1 MLERIH
7 AILIKEFLQTLR
19 DPRMRA
25 LLILVPIVQSIIFGY
40 AVTTDVKEIALGVMD
55 IDNTPE
61 SRELISSFKSSGYFR
76 IEQYV
81 SSEDH
86 IRSLMDHGLVKAVLE
101 IDNGFGGQIRAGGP
115 APVQMILDGTDSN
128 TAGIVLNY
136 AGGVVNRYNQVVAS
150 RNAMRSGASLTLQPI
165 EFQSRS
171 WFNENLESRNFYVP
185 GVIALLLALV
195 TLLMSAMA
203 IVREKEVGT
212 IEQIIV
218 TPITKAEFIL
228 GKTIPFAL
236 IGLLDVL
243 LITAVCVYWFEIP
256 IRGSLWLLLG
266 CTLLYI
272 MSTVGIGLFIS
283 TVSSTQQQAM
293 MANFFVF
300 FPAVL
305 LSGFLFPIA
314 NMPQAIQWLTYVNP
328 LRYMLVIIRG
338 IFLKGIGVEILWPQ
352 MAALAALGTALL
364 LLSTRRFQ
372 KSMS

>member
-1 MLERIH
+1 M
-7 AILIKEFLQTLR
+7 
-19 DPRMRA
+19 
-25 LLILVPIVQSIIFGY
+25 
-40 AVTTDVKEIALGVMD
+40 
-55 IDNTPE
+55 
-61 SRELISSFKSSGYFR
+61 
-76 IEQYV
+76 
-81 SSEDH
+81 
-86 IRSLMDHGLVKAVLE
+86 
-101 IDNGFGGQIRAGGP
+101 
-115 APVQMILDGTDSN
+115 
-128 TAGIVLNY
+128 LNY
-136 AGGVVNRYNQVVAS
+136 AGGVVNGYNRVMTT
-150 RNAMRSGASLTLQPI
+150 RFAMARSEASLALQPI
-165 EFQSRS
+165 EFQPRS

-185 GVIALLLALV
+185 GVIALILALV
-195 TLLMSAMA
+195 TLMMSAMA

-266 CTLLYI
+266 CTMLYI

-305 LSGFLFPIA
+305 LSGFFFRSLICRKRS
-314 NMPQAIQWLTYVNP
+314 NGSLT
-328 LRYMLVIIRG
+328 
-338 IFLKGIGVEILWPQ
+338 
-352 MAALAALGTALL
+352 
-364 LLSTRRFQ
+364 
-372 KSMS
+372 

>member
-1 MLERIH
+1 
-7 AILIKEFLQTLR
+7 
-19 DPRMRA
+19 
-25 LLILVPIVQSIIFGY
+25 
-40 AVTTDVKEIALGVMD
+40 
-55 IDNTPE
+55 
-61 SRELISSFKSSGYFR
+61 
-76 IEQYV
+76 
-81 SSEDH
+81 
-86 IRSLMDHGLVKAVLE
+86 MDHGWVKAVLQ
-101 IDNGFGGQIRAGGP
+101 INNGFGGQIRSGGT

-136 AGGVVNRYNQVVAS
+136 AGAVIPGYNQTVLS
-150 RNAMRSGASLTLQPI
+150 RTAGQHGAASLMSQPVS
-165 EFQSRS
+165 FQPRS

-195 TLLMSAMA
+195 TLLLSAMA
-203 IVREKEVGT
+203 IVREKEMGT

-218 TPITKAEFIL
+218 TPITKSEFIL

-243 LITAVCVYWFEIP
+243 LISAVCVYWFSIP
-256 IRGSLWLLLG
+256 IRGSLLLLLG
-266 CTLLYI
+266 CTMLYI
-272 MSTVGIGLFIS
+272 MSTVGIGLLIS

-314 NMPQAIQWLTYVNP
+314 NMPQPIQWLTYVNP

-352 MAALAALGTALL
+352 MAALAILGSALL
-364 LLSTRRFQ
+364 LLSTRRFK